1 MVVPRAIGGAGRSLR
16 SLHSELLGGC
26 LATNLVIGW
35 SPADESVAER
45 IGLEA
50 VLLFLSPSPLG
61 RTRLQ
66 RGLRSLG

>member
-1 MVVPRAIGGAGRSLR
+1 MVVPRAIGGAGR

-26 LATNLVIGW
+26 LATNLAMGW

-45 IGLEA
+45 IGREV
-50 VLLFLSPSPLG
+50 VLLFLSPPPLG